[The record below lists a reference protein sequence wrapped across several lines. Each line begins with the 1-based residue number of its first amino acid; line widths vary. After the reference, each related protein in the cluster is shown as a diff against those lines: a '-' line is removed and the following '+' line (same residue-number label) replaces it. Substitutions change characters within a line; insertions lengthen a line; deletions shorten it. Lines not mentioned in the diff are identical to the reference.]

1 MSITKKQNSN
11 GAFRF
16 AWDADKT
23 QRYRRHILLDEIGI
37 EGQERIAA
45 SNVLIVGAGGLGS
58 PVITYLA
65 AAGVGHIGVVDGDIV
80 ELSNLQRQVVFS
92 TFDLGRKKAVA
103 AGERIKEINPDVRV
117 EVYDEFLSLENAGDL
132 IGQYDFVCE
141 GSDNYATKLLVNDTC
156 VKKGK
161 PFTIGSLSRFEGQV
175 MTHTDGSACWR
186 CLYGAAPEQSEKEPV
201 ELGVLG
207 SVPGIIGA
215 VEATEAIKFIVGSG
229 KLLTNR
235 LLSFNALTM
244 ETNVFEFGRNP
255 ACPLCGNTE
264 EKNGNDKDCIT
275 SKTTK

>member
-156 VKKGK
+156 VRKGK

-215 VEATEAIKFIVGSG
+215 IEATEAIKFIVGSG

>member
-1 MSITKKQNSN
+1 MSIAKKQNSN

-92 TFDLGRKKAVA
+92 TSDLGRKKAVA

-275 SKTTK
+275 S

>member
-92 TFDLGRKKAVA
+92 TSDLGRKKAVA

-156 VKKGK
+156 VRKGK

-275 SKTTK
+275 S

>member
-65 AAGVGHIGVVDGDIV
+65 AAGVGHIGIVDGDVV

-92 TFDLGRKKAVA
+92 TFDLGRKKAVV

-141 GSDNYATKLLVNDTC
+141 GSDNYATKLLVNDIC
-156 VKKGK
+156 VRKGK

-215 VEATEAIKFIVGSG
+215 IEATEAIKFIVGSG

-275 SKTTK
+275 S

>member
-92 TFDLGRKKAVA
+92 TSDLGRKKAVA

-215 VEATEAIKFIVGSG
+215 VEATEAIKFIVGLG

-275 SKTTK
+275 S

>member
-1 MSITKKQNSN
+1 M
-11 GAFRF
+11 
-16 AWDADKT
+16 
-23 QRYRRHILLDEIGI
+23 
-37 EGQERIAA
+37 
-45 SNVLIVGAGGLGS
+45 
-58 PVITYLA
+58 
-65 AAGVGHIGVVDGDIV
+65 
-80 ELSNLQRQVVFS
+80 
-92 TFDLGRKKAVA
+92 
-103 AGERIKEINPDVRV
+103 
-117 EVYDEFLSLENAGDL
+117 
-132 IGQYDFVCE
+132 
-141 GSDNYATKLLVNDTC
+141 VNDTC

-186 CLYGAAPEQSEKEPV
+186 CLYGAAPEQNEKEPV

-275 SKTTK
+275 S

>member
-65 AAGVGHIGVVDGDIV
+65 AAGVGHIGIVDGDIV

-117 EVYDEFLSLENAGDL
+117 EGYDEFLSLENAGDL

-215 VEATEAIKFIVGSG
+215 IEATEAIKFIVGSG

-275 SKTTK
+275 S

>member
-141 GSDNYATKLLVNDTC
+141 GSDNYATKLLVNDIC
-156 VKKGK
+156 VRKGK

-275 SKTTK
+275 S

>member
-37 EGQERIAA
+37 EGQERIAV

-244 ETNVFEFGRNP
+244 ETNVFEFGRNH

-275 SKTTK
+275 S

>member
-92 TFDLGRKKAVA
+92 TSDLGRKKAVA

-117 EVYDEFLSLENAGDL
+117 EVYDEFLSLENAGNL

-207 SVPGIIGA
+207 SVPGITGA

-275 SKTTK
+275 S

>member
-65 AAGVGHIGVVDGDIV
+65 AAGVGHICVVDGDIV
-80 ELSNLQRQVVFS
+80 ELSNLQRQIVFS
-92 TFDLGRKKAVA
+92 TSDLGRKKAVA

-117 EVYDEFLSLENAGDL
+117 EVYDEFLSLENVGDL

-275 SKTTK
+275 S

>member
-161 PFTIGSLSRFEGQV
+161 PFTIGSLSWFEGQV

-186 CLYGAAPEQSEKEPV
+186 CLYGAAPEQNEKEPV

-244 ETNVFEFGRNP
+244 ETNVFEFGRNH

-275 SKTTK
+275 S

>member
-65 AAGVGHIGVVDGDIV
+65 AAGVGHICVVDGDIV

-141 GSDNYATKLLVNDTC
+141 GSDNYATKLLVNDIC
-156 VKKGK
+156 VRKGK

-275 SKTTK
+275 S

>member
-80 ELSNLQRQVVFS
+80 ELSNLQRQIVFS

-141 GSDNYATKLLVNDTC
+141 GSDNYATKLLVNDIC
-156 VKKGK
+156 VRKGK

-275 SKTTK
+275 S

>member
-156 VKKGK
+156 VRKGK

-186 CLYGAAPEQSEKEPV
+186 CLYGAAPEQGEKEPV

-275 SKTTK
+275 S

>member
-37 EGQERIAA
+37 EGQERIAT

-275 SKTTK
+275 S

>member
-117 EVYDEFLSLENAGDL
+117 EVYDEFLSLENARDL

-215 VEATEAIKFIVGSG
+215 VEATETIKFIVGSG

-275 SKTTK
+275 S

>member
-1 MSITKKQNSN
+1 MSIAKKQNSN

-16 AWDADKT
+16 AWDADKP

-275 SKTTK
+275 S

>member
-37 EGQERIAA
+37 EGQERIAS

-92 TFDLGRKKAVA
+92 TSDLGRKKAVA

-156 VKKGK
+156 VRKGK

-275 SKTTK
+275 S

>member
-1 MSITKKQNSN
+1 MSIAKKQNSN

-92 TFDLGRKKAVA
+92 TSDLGRKKAVA

-117 EVYDEFLSLENAGDL
+117 EVYDEFLSLENVGDL

-156 VKKGK
+156 VRKGK
-161 PFTIGSLSRFEGQV
+161 PFTVGSLSRFEGQV

-255 ACPLCGNTE
+255 ACLLCGNTE

-275 SKTTK
+275 S

>member
-92 TFDLGRKKAVA
+92 TFDLGRKKAVV

-117 EVYDEFLSLENAGDL
+117 EVYDEFLSLENARDL

-141 GSDNYATKLLVNDTC
+141 GSDNYATKLLVNDIC
-156 VKKGK
+156 VRKGK

-275 SKTTK
+275 S

>member
-117 EVYDEFLSLENAGDL
+117 EVYDEFLSLENARDL

-161 PFTIGSLSRFEGQV
+161 PFTIGSLSRFEGHV

-275 SKTTK
+275 S

>member
-1 MSITKKQNSN
+1 MSITKKQNSS

-92 TFDLGRKKAVA
+92 TSDLGRKKAVA

-275 SKTTK
+275 S

>member
-186 CLYGAAPEQSEKEPV
+186 CLYGAAPAQSEQGPV
-201 ELGVLG
+201 ALGVVG
-207 SVPGIIGA
+207 TVPGIIGA

-275 SKTTK
+275 S

>member
-65 AAGVGHIGVVDGDIV
+65 AAGVGHICVVDGDIV

-275 SKTTK
+275 S

>member
-65 AAGVGHIGVVDGDIV
+65 AAGVGHICVVDGDIV

-92 TFDLGRKKAVA
+92 TSDLGRKKAVA

-141 GSDNYATKLLVNDTC
+141 GSDNYATKLLVNDIC
-156 VKKGK
+156 VRKGK

-244 ETNVFEFGRNP
+244 ETNVFEFGRNH

-275 SKTTK
+275 S

>member
-1 MSITKKQNSN
+1 MSIAKKQNSN

-92 TFDLGRKKAVA
+92 TSDLGRKKAVA

-141 GSDNYATKLLVNDTC
+141 GSDNYATKLLVNDIC
-156 VKKGK
+156 VRKGK

-215 VEATEAIKFIVGSG
+215 VESTEAIKYIVGSG

-275 SKTTK
+275 S

>member
-117 EVYDEFLSLENAGDL
+117 EVYDEFLSLENARDL

-156 VKKGK
+156 VRKGK

-264 EKNGNDKDCIT
+264 EKNGNNKDCIT
-275 SKTTK
+275 S

>member
-117 EVYDEFLSLENAGDL
+117 EAYDEFLSLENAGDL

-229 KLLTNR
+229 RLLTNR

-275 SKTTK
+275 S

>member
-244 ETNVFEFGRNP
+244 ETNVFEFGRNH

-275 SKTTK
+275 S

>member
-186 CLYGAAPEQSEKEPV
+186 CLYGAAPELDEKEPV

-275 SKTTK
+275 S

>member
-1 MSITKKQNSN
+1 MSIAKKQNSN

-92 TFDLGRKKAVA
+92 TSDLGRKKAVA

-141 GSDNYATKLLVNDTC
+141 GSDNYATKLLVNDIC
-156 VKKGK
+156 VRKGK

-255 ACPLCGNTE
+255 ACPLCGNT
-264 EKNGNDKDCIT
+264 DKDCIT
-275 SKTTK
+275 S

>member
-92 TFDLGRKKAVA
+92 TSDLGRKKAVA

-117 EVYDEFLSLENAGDL
+117 EVYDEFLSIENAGDL

-156 VKKGK
+156 VRKGK

-275 SKTTK
+275 S

>member
-65 AAGVGHIGVVDGDIV
+65 AAGVGHICVVDGDIV

-92 TFDLGRKKAVA
+92 TSDLGRKKAVA

-141 GSDNYATKLLVNDTC
+141 GSDNYATKLLVNDIC
-156 VKKGK
+156 VRKGK

-275 SKTTK
+275 S

>member
-275 SKTTK
+275 S

>member
-161 PFTIGSLSRFEGQV
+161 PFTIGSLSRFEGQI

-275 SKTTK
+275 S

>member
-65 AAGVGHIGVVDGDIV
+65 AAGVGHIGIVDGDVV

-92 TFDLGRKKAVA
+92 TSDLGRKKAVA

-275 SKTTK
+275 S

>member
-80 ELSNLQRQVVFS
+80 EVSNLQRQVVFS

-264 EKNGNDKDCIT
+264 EKNGNDKDYIT
-275 SKTTK
+275 S

>member
-264 EKNGNDKDCIT
+264 EKNGNDKDYIT
-275 SKTTK
+275 S